1 VKLASLNLPDSLR
14 ELIAPVERW
23 TEKEQTQAE
32 VETFILDYV
41 YQELPTPPF
50 TDDEK
55 QTISKLAYQHIW
67 QQSAGGSFTSAT
79 A

>member
-1 VKLASLNLPDSLR
+1 M
-14 ELIAPVERW
+14 ERW

-55 QTISKLAYQHIW
+55 QGIGKLAYDHVW
-67 QQSAGGSFTSAT
+67 QQSVGGQSSWA
-79 A
+79 AA